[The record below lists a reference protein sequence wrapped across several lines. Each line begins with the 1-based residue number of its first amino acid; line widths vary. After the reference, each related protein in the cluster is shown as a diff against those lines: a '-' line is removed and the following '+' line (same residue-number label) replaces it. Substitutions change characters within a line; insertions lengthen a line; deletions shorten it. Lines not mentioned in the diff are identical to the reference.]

1 MDAWETLTAG
11 STITSGDAW
20 EHLQAQEGGGGTYV
34 ILADGLEVD
43 IDMED
48 VVVFVEPDQD
58 FIIEVETQEF
68 EIELDTNYTV
78 EI

>member
-20 EHLQAQEGGGGTYV
+20 EHLQAQGGGGGTYV

-48 VVVFVEPDQD
+48 VVVFVEPEQD
-58 FIIEVETQEF
+58 FIVEVETQEF

>member
-1 MDAWETLTAG
+1 MDAWEQLVSG
-11 STITSGDAW
+11 STLELGNAW
-20 EHLQAQEGGGGTYV
+20 DLLLSQGGGDLTYIV
-34 ILADGLEVD
+34 LADGLEVD

-48 VVVFVEPDQD
+48 VVVFVEPEQD
-58 FIIEVETQEF
+58 FIVEVETQEF